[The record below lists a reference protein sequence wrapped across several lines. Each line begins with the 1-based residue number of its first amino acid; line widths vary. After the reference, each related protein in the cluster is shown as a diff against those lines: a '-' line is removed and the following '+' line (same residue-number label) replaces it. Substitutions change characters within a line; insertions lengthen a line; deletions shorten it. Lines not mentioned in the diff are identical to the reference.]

1 MYDGFMND
9 DYDSFEKFRR
19 GSKGD
24 NARNPRPKKDVAYK
38 SARRQKERAKQ
49 AAIENLKEDIFEEEF

>member
-24 NARNPRPKKDVAYK
+24 NARNPRQKKDAAYK

-49 AAIENLKEDIFEEEF
+49 AAIENLKEDVFEEEF